1 MRFVLAIALALC
13 LGAAAAQAARWIEN
27 VACATYTRQGAVDE
41 ETVCSDPSLVEVEH
55 VLSLEI
61 TAERMP

>member
-1 MRFVLAIALALC
+1 VKLILAIVLALC

-27 VACATYTRQGAVDE
+27 VACATYTREGAAGE
-41 ETVCSDPSLVEVEH
+41 ETVCSDPAVFEVEH
-55 VLSLEI
+55 VLTLEV